1 MTIKVPSSHVFAWK
15 NVLSELLGDPIDRT
29 NSSNGQQFKTDSGV
43 SITLWAKKKDKS
55 TVLSTEKKYWEKN
68 IYQQFV
74 MKEIPPIY
82 QKVKIKL
89 LDKKRKREALPGVSV
104 KCEKCDTVI

>member
-1 MTIKVPSSHVFAWK
+1 MNILEVNKQSMTIKVPSSHVFAWK

-55 TVLSTEKKYWEKN
+55 TVLSTGKSTEKS
-68 IYQQFV
+68 IY
-74 MKEIPPIY
+74 INS
-82 QKVKIKL
+82 L
-89 LDKKRKREALPGVSV
+89 L
-104 KCEKCDTVI
+104 